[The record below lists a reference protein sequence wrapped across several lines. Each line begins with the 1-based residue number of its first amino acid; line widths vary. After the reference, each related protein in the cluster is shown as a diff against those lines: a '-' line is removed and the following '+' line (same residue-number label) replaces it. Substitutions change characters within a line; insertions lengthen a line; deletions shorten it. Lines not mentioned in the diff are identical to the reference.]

1 MLSKL
6 LLSTLLGSIAL
17 AQSAGVLTGVIVT
30 ISGEPLRH
38 TRIVLVS
45 TDGQTR
51 RETTTDELG
60 IYAFSL
66 LPAGE
71 YRLEAPGKD
80 LAPHRAGPIELK
92 AGEKRSW
99 RLLWGEAQ
107 R

>member
-6 LLSTLLGSIAL
+6 VFSTLLAAMAV

-30 ISGEPLRH
+30 SSGEPLRN

-45 TDGQTR
+45 ADGETR

-71 YRLEAPGKD
+71 YQLEAPGRN
-80 LAPHRAGPIELK
+80 LAPHRAGPIVLR